1 MREINNREDIVSN
14 LMVLVRLQTGKFPT
28 SKKLAVDRYMR
39 TFLRSLTSFELEIAN
54 QVYENSFALVPD
66 IEFKI
71 AQASEG
77 YDRFMAKRGW
87 V

>member
-1 MREINNREDIVSN
+1 METIDREDIVSN
-14 LMVLVRLQTGKFPT
+14 LMVLVQMQTGEFPR
-28 SKKLAVDRYMR
+28 SKNLAVDRYMR
-39 TFLRSLTSFELEIAN
+39 TFLRSLTKYELEIAN
-54 QVYENSFALVPD
+54 QVYKNSYSLVPD

-71 AQASEG
+71 NQASEG

>member
-1 MREINNREDIVSN
+1 MENIDREDIVSN
-14 LMVLVRLQTGKFPT
+14 LMVLVQMQTAKFPRP
-28 SKKLAVDRYMR
+28 KKLAVDRYMR
-39 TFLRSLTSFELEIAN
+39 TFLRSLTKYELEIAN
-54 QVYENSFALVPD
+54 QVYKNSFSLVPD

-71 AQASEG
+71 NQASEG